1 MKKSM
6 LAVFA
11 LSMML
16 SITASASPATQDNQ
30 SAGLLPQ
37 KSYERV
43 VKESVMNS

>member
-16 SITASASPATQDNQ
+16 SITASASP
-30 SAGLLPQ
+30 LLRTTNPLAYCL
-37 KSYERV
+37 KRAMNASSR
-43 VKESVMNS
+43 KSVMNS